1 MARKLSTP
9 ISKRAITTLKKLEV
23 YTLSAF
29 IKNLPESIYLLYLYI
44 QRQLCE
50 VRYN

>member
-23 YTLSAF
+23 HNLSAF
-29 IKNLPESIYLLYLYI
+29 IKNLPESIYLFTIPLHTAATL
-44 QRQLCE
+44 
-50 VRYN
+50 